1 MVTRIQH
8 SLRWL
13 LRFFSSQLE
22 KPKGEVTSQHLRRC
36 FRITTGPERW
46 LTIAVDASP
55 WGLGGV
61 LMREG
66 APVAWFADEI
76 HDVDLRVLN
85 AERGDH
91 RFQTTWEALAL
102 LVAVR
107 AWRLDSHSGVKVA
120 LQSDSLSALSAAAK
134 MSSSSGAIRKVLCEL
149 ALDHA
154 ELDSGLASLIH
165 IPGLANK
172 WPDALSR
179 LWEPRPQKFPYELE
193 SIPRTHVQLRT
204 VDSFW
209 RSLRAAG
216 APALPSAPQGLNR
229 VIL

>member
-1 MVTRIQH
+1 M
-8 SLRWL
+8 SN
-13 LRFFSSQLE
+13 
-22 KPKGEVTSQHLRRC
+22 
-36 FRITTGPERW
+36 
-46 LTIAVDASP
+46 
-55 WGLGGV
+55 
-61 LMREG
+61 G
-66 APVAWFADEI
+66 APAAWFADEI
-76 HDVDLRVLN
+76 HDIDLRVLN

-107 AWRLDSHSGVKVA
+107 AWKLDSHSGIKVA

-149 ALDHA
+149 ALDQA
-154 ELDSGLASLIH
+154 DLDSGHSSLVH

-179 LWEPRPQKFPYELE
+179 LWEPRPQKFPNELRGD
-193 SIPRTHVQLRT
+193 PRTHVQPRT

-209 RSLRAAG
+209 RSLG
-216 APALPSAPQGLNR
+216 AVGASPPSSMPLGRNR
-229 VIL
+229 VIGPAIR